1 MTARTQPR
9 DLPPMLLGGIVRSPL
24 RSQGDRRNHASRVL
38 VLHRVRTAF
47 SELPPLRLTEAQSA
61 LLFGIAID
69 VSQRVLAT
77 LEREGFL
84 WRGADGQ
91 YAMRAGH

>member
-1 MTARTQPR
+1 
-9 DLPPMLLGGIVRSPL
+9 MLLGEIVHSPL
-24 RSQGDRRNHASRVL
+24 RSLGDRRNHASRVRL
-38 VLHRVRTAF
+38 LGHVRAAF

-77 LEREGFL
+77 LAREGFL